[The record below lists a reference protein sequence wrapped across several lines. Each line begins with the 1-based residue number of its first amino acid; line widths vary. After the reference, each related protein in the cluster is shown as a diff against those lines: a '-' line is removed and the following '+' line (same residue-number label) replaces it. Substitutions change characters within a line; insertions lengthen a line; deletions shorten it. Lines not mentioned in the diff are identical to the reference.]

1 MNWYRPAAPKL
12 CGTRWLCS
20 SALPPWAPGCDYAVV
35 YHSLVQSQIKA
46 GAVLLQ
52 PERCCGSPGGSLGRW
67 PRGCCSLLP
76 GAGAERSI
84 VSFTVFQEKKI
95 HLESDQ
101 KIYFDRSEVILSG
114 LDHTDV
120 CICHL

>member
-52 PERCCGSPGGSLGRW
+52 PEPVLWEPRWEPRPLAKGLLLSAARCWG
-67 PRGCCSLLP
+67 
-76 GAGAERSI
+76 
-84 VSFTVFQEKKI
+84 
-95 HLESDQ
+95 
-101 KIYFDRSEVILSG
+101 
-114 LDHTDV
+114 
-120 CICHL
+120 